1 MIAYTLFVLAVGA
14 ERLVELAVS
23 KRNLAWAFAHGGREY
38 GRGHYPAMVLLHFAL
53 LVGCVVEVWVFD
65 RPFLPA
71 LGWTMVAVVLATQA
85 LRWWCIST
93 LGRRWNT
100 LIVVI
105 PGLPLVKARS
115 LPMAAAPELRRR
127 RRRGHRAAD
136 GAHRVDHRRDV
147 HRAQRLPAA
156 GPDPGR
162 RRRADAGVRRGSGDA
177 RSRCPPARVN
187 DRSADRRC
195 RAGRPGDRAVRGPG
209 RAGRSPSSIRGP
221 RSTSRA
227 SRSTRPAARA

>member
-23 KRNLAWAFAHGGREY
+23 KRNLSWAFARGGREY

-53 LVGCVVEVWVFD
+53 LVGCVVEVWAFD

-105 PGLPLVKARS
+105 PGLPLVKAGPYRWLRHPNYVAVVVEGIA
-115 LPMAAAPELRRR
+115 LPMVHTAWITAVTFTVLNAFLLRVRIRAEEDALTQAVAAAP
-127 RRRGHRAAD
+127 AP
-136 GAHRVDHRRDV
+136 
-147 HRAQRLPAA
+147 Q
-156 GPDPGR
+156 
-162 RRRADAGVRRGSGDA
+162 ADASV
-177 RSRCPPARVN
+177 PA
-187 DRSADRRC
+187 S
-195 RAGRPGDRAVRGPG
+195 PGQ
-209 RAGRSPSSIRGP
+209 
-221 RSTSRA
+221 
-227 SRSTRPAARA
+227 